1 MTPACAGTT
10 AIHALQT
17 TKERDDPRV
26 CGDDT
31 RIPATLAALLRH

>member
-10 AIHALQT
+10 STLINT
-17 TKERDDPRV
+17 IFGESDDPRV

-31 RIPATLAALLRH
+31 C